1 MDMRSLLSL
10 SVLLALVREDKGEKP
25 TVSLLPRFPDVF
37 VGDDVTLICKGGGEP
52 IKWFINGKP
61 LSHQDS
67 LMILTAVT
75 SKNNGNYECERA
87 GSKSDPY
94 RLTVEELEP
103 HAQLSPSIGGAV
115 MTKGDGRNLV
125 LQVDDDPTGWKCF
138 VLRGKSAFMLGTTVD
153 KMKKRAVI
161 FAELKEANRS
171 TFWCKNGTQR
181 SNAVTLKMTELR
193 VMLEPP
199 AVPALMGESVAL
211 RCAVWGGKAET
222 AIFYK
227 DKLLI
232 ANITKDTY
240 IITNATQDH
249 TGQYRCHATY
259 RYSHISAE
267 AALQEGDSDAQ
278 ELNVIDGPPAPTVYS
293 TSPES
298 LECFC
303 RDCPDDCTSY
313 YWYHTLLNDSFVR
326 RRLPENTDIITIKE
340 GGLFSCRMK
349 CGKGFSRFS
358 KVYKAKPRP
367 ESVNVLPIMVAAIL
381 MILGVLIVV
390 LIALKR
396 RRRGGGSVQA
406 TAQGGKRGSARLMD
420 MRSLLTLSV
429 LLALIR
435 EDKGEKP
442 AVSLLPRFPDVF
454 VGDDVTL
461 ICKGGGEPIKWFING
476 IPLSHQDSLMILTA
490 VTSKNN
496 GNYECERAGSK
507 SDPYRLTVEEL
518 EPHAQ
523 LSPSIGGAVMTKGD
537 GRNLVLQVDD
547 DLTGWKC
554 FVLRGKSAFMLG
566 TTVDKMKKRAVIF
579 AELKEANRSTFWCKN
594 GTQRSNAVTLKM
606 TELRVMLEPPAVP
619 ALMGES
625 VALRCAVWGGKAETA
640 IFYKDNKPIA
650 NITKDTYIIT
660 NATQD
665 HTGQYRC
672 HATYRDSLNSA
683 EAALQEGD
691 SDAQELNV
699 IDGPPA
705 TTVYPTS
712 PESLECFCK
721 DCPDD
726 CTSYYWY
733 HTLLNDSLARRRLP
747 ENTNSITMKEEGL
760 FSCRIECGKGF
771 SRFSKVYSYEAQ
783 SESESVNVLSI
794 MMTVILTVLGVLIVM
809 LIVLMMLKCRKCGG
823 SYQVTDRRTGGD
835 QIQLNSLPHSGREQ
849 GQG

>member
-1 MDMRSLLSL
+1 MDMRSLLTL

-25 TVSLLPRFPDVF
+25 AVSLLPRFPDVF
-37 VGDDVTLICKGGGEP
+37 VGDDVTLACKGGGGP
-52 IKWFINGKP
+52 IKWLINGIP

-115 MTKGDGRNLV
+115 MTKGGGRNLV

-138 VLRGKSAFMLGTTVD
+138 VLRGKRGFMLGTTVD

-161 FAELKEANRS
+161 FAELKEAKRA
-171 TFWCKNGTQR
+171 TFWCKNGTRR

-278 ELNVIDGPPAPTVYS
+278 ELNVIGGPPATTVYS

-303 RDCPDDCTSY
+303 RDCPADCTSY
-313 YWYHTLLNDSFVR
+313 YWYHTLLNDSFAR
-326 RRLPENTDIITIKE
+326 RKLPENTDIITIKE

-406 TAQGGKRGSARLMD
+406 TAQGKDKKKDGD
-420 MRSLLTLSV
+420 YEQIQLT
-429 LLALIR
+429 
-435 EDKGEKP
+435 DQ
-442 AVSLLPRFPDVF
+442 AV
-454 VGDDVTL
+454 
-461 ICKGGGEPIKWFING
+461 
-476 IPLSHQDSLMILTA
+476 
-490 VTSKNN
+490 
-496 GNYECERAGSK
+496 
-507 SDPYRLTVEEL
+507 
-518 EPHAQ
+518 
-523 LSPSIGGAVMTKGD
+523 
-537 GRNLVLQVDD
+537 
-547 DLTGWKC
+547 
-554 FVLRGKSAFMLG
+554 
-566 TTVDKMKKRAVIF
+566 
-579 AELKEANRSTFWCKN
+579 
-594 GTQRSNAVTLKM
+594 
-606 TELRVMLEPPAVP
+606 
-619 ALMGES
+619 
-625 VALRCAVWGGKAETA
+625 
-640 IFYKDNKPIA
+640 
-650 NITKDTYIIT
+650 
-660 NATQD
+660 
-665 HTGQYRC
+665 
-672 HATYRDSLNSA
+672 
-683 EAALQEGD
+683 
-691 SDAQELNV
+691 
-699 IDGPPA
+699 
-705 TTVYPTS
+705 
-712 PESLECFCK
+712 
-721 DCPDD
+721 
-726 CTSYYWY
+726 Y
-733 HTLLNDSLARRRLP
+733 HTLGENKDKDKADGGYEALTKRQEEGMYHTLG
-747 ENTNSITMKEEGL
+747 ENTDKVKAEGGYEALKKRQEEGMYHTL
-760 FSCRIECGKGF
+760 G
-771 SRFSKVYSYEAQ
+771 AA
-783 SESESVNVLSI
+783 ES
-794 MMTVILTVLGVLIVM
+794 
-809 LIVLMMLKCRKCGG
+809 
-823 SYQVTDRRTGGD
+823 
-835 QIQLNSLPHSGREQ
+835 Q
-849 GQG
+849 GQGGYEALKSVKAEVYQTLSSADSKTPAGESEVGYEQLPQKDKDYEAVAVEENPYEELKAGQQDKKQMSKEKE